1 MKNVKRIVGVAI
13 VVAIIAGAA
22 IGSGMIQKTPEA
34 IQKTVIGKVGETD
47 ITIAQIQPQMEQLYG
62 MISSQIQ
69 GNPMDNPDV
78 KKTII
83 QAREKAVNTLIEQ
96 DIIKQQVT
104 AQKIT
109 VTDAEISA
117 EVDKMYNG
125 QINEF
130 IQKAGNDK
138 AKGTAAFNE
147 ALKSSPY
154 KDEAGFKAELKKEIE
169 KNYPEQKVINTVID
183 AVPKVTEAEAQSYY
197 NENKAQFTKEA
208 GADVYQIVTASK
220 EKTEAL
226 RTEYLEKTKGMT
238 DVKDKLAV
246 FSKLASE
253 NNSDN
258 TKNTGGSLGYVKY
271 SDTQLVPEFM
281 TAVKGLKAAGDIS
294 EVVNSKTSTYSAYN
308 FIFVSQ
314 VNKDNVVEPFADVNK
329 DDALVNQLYGQKQQ
343 QAFTVKLDEW
353 KKAADAE
360 VLTNKLGYAVPV
372 APKTEEPATK

>member
-197 NENKAQFTKEA
+197 NENKAQFTKTS
-208 GADVYQIVTASK
+208 ADVYQIVVKTK
-220 EKTEAL
+220 EEADKL
-226 RTEYLEKTKGMT
+226 RTQYLNETKNMKTT
-238 DVKDKLAV
+238 AEKLAV
-246 FSKLASE
+246 FEKIASANNIDGTKETKGFLA
-253 NNSDN
+253 NIPYNSQD
-258 TKNTGGSLGYVKY
+258 YA
-271 SDTQLVPEFM
+271 PAFM
-281 TAVKGLKAAGDIS
+281 QGLNQIKESGNIS
-294 EVVNSKTSTYSAYN
+294 EVVNSKSSTYDVYN
-308 FIFVSQ
+308 IIFA
-314 VNKDNVVEPFADVNK
+314 NNVKTVTTPFADVNK